1 MGLAALSTTNEL
13 RTFAELRKRALEAGP
28 KRVGVVLA
36 DDEVALTAMAD
47 AFRTGLA
54 FPVLIG
60 DENHIRAKAES
71 LGFSD
76 LVAKAEFVHAEEG
89 AAAHAVKMAREGSID
104 ILMKGHLRT
113 DQLMRPVLD
122 KEHGLRNGR
131 LLCDVAFFETK
142 HTGQAKLLGL
152 TDAGINVAPNLEQ
165 KKQIV
170 LNAIDLMHCMG
181 MHRPRIAV
189 MSAIEV
195 VTEAMPSTVDAH
207 ALTQMG
213 LAGEFGEADVFG
225 PLALDNALLHYAAKA
240 KEISSRV
247 AGNADCLIMPN
258 VEAGN
263 LLGKALFVLAG
274 LESGHVVVGARVPIL
289 IPSRAEDARTK
300 VNTISLGVLYANG
313 LGAHGMTAVS

>member
-1 MGLAALSTTNEL
+1 MGLTALSTASEL
-13 RTFAELRKRALEAGP
+13 RTFAELRERAREAGP

-36 DDEVALTAMAD
+36 DDEVALAAMAD

-60 DENHIRAKAES
+60 NEQHIRAKAES

-76 LVAKAEFVHAEEG
+76 LVAKAEFVHSEEG
-89 AAAHAVKMAREGSID
+89 AAVHAVKMAREGSID

-142 HTGQAKLLGL
+142 HTGKAKLLGL
-152 TDAGINVAPNLEQ
+152 TDGGINVAPNLEQ

-181 MHRPRIAV
+181 LHHPRIAV
-189 MSAIEV
+189 MSAVEV

-240 KEISSRV
+240 KEISSGV

-289 IPSRAEDARTK
+289 IPSRAEDANTK

-313 LGAHGMTAVS
+313 LGAKGMTAAE